1 MKLTIVPARTGSA
14 WVKQGI
20 RTFFKQP
27 LALAGLFFMFMAV
40 MTVASLVPYIGFALA
55 MTLLPAATLG
65 LMAATR
71 EATQGRFPM
80 PAILLTAFRVGR
92 QQARA
97 MLVLGAL
104 YALGFLLAMGASWLV
119 DGGDFAR
126 VYLGGNTP
134 TREMMLESDFQGAM
148 WVFIGLHLPLSLMF
162 WHAPALVHWHGL
174 PPLKSLFFS
183 LVACVRNFWAFTVFG
198 LMWLAL
204 LVLAVVGV
212 TTVAALLGNPGLAGD
227 VLFPVLL
234 LLASM
239 FFTSLY
245 FTFRDSFESDDAAP
259 PGPKNLPYDPTT
271 DSYATDEQSNLK

>member
-1 MKLTIVPARTGSA
+1 MKLNIVPARTGAA

-20 RTFFKQP
+20 RTFFRQP
-27 LALAGLFFMFMAV
+27 LALAGLFFMFMAL
-40 MTVASLVPYIGFALA
+40 MTVASLVPYVGFVLA

-71 EATQGRFPM
+71 EATQGHFPM
-80 PAILLTAFRVGR
+80 PAILLTAFRAGR

-104 YALGFLLAMGASWLV
+104 YALGFLIAMGASALV

-134 TREMMLESDFQGAM
+134 TREMMIATDFQAAM

-183 LVACVRNFWAFTVFG
+183 LVACFRNFWAFAIFG
-198 LMWLAL
+198 LMWLSL
-204 LVLAVVGV
+204 LVLGVVGV
-212 TTVAALLGNPGLAGD
+212 TTVAAVLGNPGLAGD
-227 VLFPVLL
+227 ILFPVLL

-245 FTFRDSFESDDAAP
+245 FTFRDSFGP
-259 PGPKNLPYDPTT
+259 PPEAE
-271 DSYATDEQSNLK
+271 ATP

>member
-1 MKLTIVPARTGSA
+1 MKLNIVPARTGA
-14 WVKQGI
+14 TWVKQGI
-20 RTFFKQP
+20 RTFFRQP
-27 LALAGLFFMFMAV
+27 LALAGLFFMFMAL
-40 MTVASLVPYIGFALA
+40 MTVASLVPYVGFALA

-80 PAILLTAFRVGR
+80 PAILLTAFRAGR

-104 YALGFLLAMGASWLV
+104 YALGFLIAMGASALV

-134 TREMMLESDFQGAM
+134 TREMMIETDFQAAM

-183 LVACVRNFWAFTVFG
+183 LVACFRNFWAFAIFG
-198 LMWLAL
+198 LMWLAV
-204 LVLAVVGV
+204 LVLGVVGV

-227 VLFPVLL
+227 ILFPVLL

-245 FTFRDSFESDDAAP
+245 FTFCDSFGP
-259 PGPKNLPYDPTT
+259 PPE
-271 DSYATDEQSNLK
+271 ATP